1 MFDVYTLTN
10 PTGYLAESR
19 HRHSLRGLDIPVTTI
34 CDSSSSFRPNRFMP
48 KERRTDTL
56 VRYDYTNLLP
66 FLGMGLKDNVLI
78 EKHNSERNPG
88 DIVLTVV
95 AALQKRLQNDMKH
108 EIEGNSNY
116 SSKKNLRASVVVL
129 DELNRVNE
137 AIDALPPLSRR
148 VLRMN
153 AYDGCSGQ
161 EIAEATGLSEA
172 NVRVILSRTRKRL
185 RTLFSK

>member
-1 MFDVYTLTN
+1 MMTLETFN
-10 PTGYLAESR
+10 TQIVIHYRTMYRVALSLT
-19 HRHSLRGLDIPVTTI
+19 HSPDDAADAVQDAMSNLWDARRMLDGVHDSKAYCIRTVRNSCLEKLRRVDMTDRLDEAVQ
-34 CDSSSSFRPNRFMP
+34 CD
-48 KERRTDTL
+48 
-56 VRYDYTNLLP
+56 
-66 FLGMGLKDNVLI
+66 
-78 EKHNSERNPG
+78 
-88 DIVLTVV
+88 V
-95 AALQKRLQNDMKH
+95 AASDGREVEM
-108 EIEGNSNY
+108 
-116 SSKKNLRASVVVL
+116 L